1 MHVARGRVGCG
12 AGECRECSTVA
23 APKARSH
30 LRCPRSSQAAAP
42 CIGTA
47 PNMPWPGAS
56 CSTARIDLE
65 INTARRSWCDKKVR
79 GLAGIKFQ
87 VLDS

>member
-1 MHVARGRVGCG
+1 MALANVVNAPQWQLPRLAHTLGAR
-12 AGECRECSTVA
+12 
-23 APKARSH
+23 
-30 LRCPRSSQAAAP
+30 AAA